1 MQIDTGLA
9 TAATTVWLDTGW
21 VILMGSHMMRTF
33 NGSWIRF
40 AFCSVVLSSTL
51 AACGGGGS
59 GGSTSA
65 QTATPETPVVTQP
78 SPTTP
83 ATPGASNTAPTIA
96 GTAQAS
102 VSVGQGYSFKP
113 TAADSDKDTI
123 SFTIA
128 NKPSWAAFDATTGTL
143 TGTPASKDVGSYS
156 GIEIAATDGKS
167 VTALPAFAIT
177 VAAAIATNNVEV
189 AWTPPTQN
197 ADGSTLTDLSG
208 YKIHYG
214 TASGNYTGTVSVNNA
229 GVTRYALDT
238 LPKGT
243 IFLAM
248 TAVNTAGA
256 ESDYSKE
263 VSVTVN

>member
-1 MQIDTGLA
+1 
-9 TAATTVWLDTGW
+9 
-21 VILMGSHMMRTF
+21 MMRTF

-51 AACGGGGS
+51 AACGGDGS
-59 GGSTSA
+59 GASTSA
-65 QTATPETPVVTQP
+65 QTTTPETPVVTEP
-78 SPTTP
+78 SPTTPTPTP
-83 ATPGASNTAPTIA
+83 ATPGASNAAPTIA
-96 GTAQAS
+96 GTAQAT
-102 VSVGQGYSFKP
+102 VTVGQGYSFNP
-113 TAADSDKDTI
+113 TATDSDKDTI

-128 NKPSWAAFDATTGTL
+128 NKPSWAAFNATTGAL

-214 TASGNYTGTVSVNNA
+214 AASGNYTGTVSVNNA

-243 IFLAM
+243 LFLAM

-256 ESDYSKE
+256 ESDFSKE
-263 VSVTVN
+263 VTVTVN